1 MRTPSLTLIA
11 LDIDGVLNP
20 LERTSATTGVA
31 SMIGEWMVQ
40 RHQPVID
47 RLRRLLALPGVEGAW
62 LTTWL
67 EMPWLLDQFE
77 EELGLT
83 GLVPHRAPHPSART
97 RTGGTAFDGRFDADV
112 SFSSASQQWWKIRS
126 AELLIDQVK
135 PSRFAWLDDD
145 LNRAGR
151 PPGDIWRPGVSRSRF
166 LFAPNTRTGLTAAQL
181 DDLEEWLR
189 ASEVDAGV
197 GDETKNSPPNGP
209 TDDARDLINV
219 LGPTLVATLSGVDR
233 SIARTW
239 MSPDGDEPTGEVAER
254 LLFARETW
262 QRVSDAEGDDV
273 ARAWFVG
280 GNPWLKDDTAIMAI
294 REGRFAE
301 VTAASQALVDDS
313 WSG

>member
-1 MRTPSLTLIA
+1 MSTPSLTLIA

-20 LERTSATTGVA
+20 LERIPGDTGV
-31 SMIGEWMVQ
+31 SSVIGEWMVQ

-47 RLRRLLALPGVEGAW
+47 RLQQLLTLPGIEGAW

-67 EMPWLLDQFE
+67 EMPWLLDE
-77 EELGLT
+77 LEHELGLT
-83 GLVPHRAPHPSART
+83 GLIPHRAPHPTTRT
-97 RTGGTAFDGRFDADV
+97 RAGGVAFDERFNADV
-112 SFSSASQQWWKIRS
+112 SFSSTSKQWWKIRS

-151 PPGDIWRPGVSRSRF
+151 LQGDIWRPGVSRSRF
-166 LFAPNTRTGLTAAQL
+166 LFAPDTRTGLTAAQL
-181 DDLEEWLR
+181 DDLEEWLGE
-189 ASEVDAGV
+189 SEVDTRT
-197 GDETKNSPPNGP
+197 GDGTESSPPNGP
-209 TDDARDLINV
+209 TENARNLISV

-233 SIARTW
+233 SVARSW
-239 MSPDGDEPTGEVAER
+239 MSSDGDVPSGEVAER
-254 LLFARETW
+254 LLFARDAW
-262 QRVSDAEGDDV
+262 QRVSAAEGDDV

-301 VTAASQALVDDS
+301 VSAAAQALVDDS